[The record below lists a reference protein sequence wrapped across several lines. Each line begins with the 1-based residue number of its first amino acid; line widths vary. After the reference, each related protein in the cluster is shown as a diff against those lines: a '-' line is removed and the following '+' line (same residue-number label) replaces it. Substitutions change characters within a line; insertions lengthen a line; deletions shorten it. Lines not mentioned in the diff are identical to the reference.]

1 MGLATSGYLALDT
14 PVIAEALMHVVP
26 SDPMISWDKNI
37 FLKSCFWKHYILVN
51 NFSFILYVLQMNL

>member
-26 SDPMISWDKNI
+26 CDHKISWDKNI
-37 FLKSCFWKHYILVN
+37 FFKKLLLET
-51 NFSFILYVLQMNL
+51 LYFG